1 MRLPTKFPVE
11 ILSSR
16 RHAVLSVAGLLLF
29 SQSAGAQ
36 TVRSITASS
45 PDLGDVVSGATGVTV
60 FRVPSGSGT
69 ITRVSGAGARLD
81 TGISRP
87 LVTIGCDQWGC
98 ANRALNIRIG
108 NIGSPSGRAGV
119 LGNFT
124 VTAGSA
130 TISVAPTGTNP
141 VNFRI
146 AGIPRGGSATFFV
159 GADMPISGN
168 DAAAATGNAS
178 SRFYVYVSIAPNTP
192 TAGSTTGLAV
202 ARVLR
207 PISVA
212 ASTGLAFGKI
222 LRPTAGAGSVTVS
235 ASTGQ
240 RSFTGIGTAGLGS
253 PAPTRATY
261 TVSGEGGQAF
271 SLGFPA
277 TFNLT
282 GPGAPL
288 TVSLTGTATSP
299 VTLSATPGSA
309 GTFEFGIGGS
319 FPLSATTATGLY
331 QGSYAVTVQ
340 YE

>member
-1 MRLPTKFPVE
+1 MKRKSIPVE
-11 ILSSR
+11 TLPIR
-16 RHAVLSVAGLLLF
+16 RAAVLPFVAFLLLAE
-29 SQSAGAQ
+29 SATGQ
-36 TVRSITASS
+36 TVRSITPSS
-45 PDLGDVVSGATGVTV
+45 PDLGDVVSGATGISV
-60 FRVPSGSGT
+60 FRVASGSGT
-69 ITRVSGAGARLD
+69 ITRVSGSGTRLS
-81 TGISRP
+81 TGTSRP
-87 LVTIGCDQWGC
+87 MVTIGCDEGKC
-98 ANRALNIRIG
+98 SNKELNIRIG

-130 TISVAPTGTNP
+130 TISAAPTGTNP

-146 AGIPRGGSATFFV
+146 EGIRRGRSATFFV
-159 GADMPISGN
+159 GADVPISGN
-168 DAAAATGNAS
+168 DTAAATGNAS
-178 SRFYVYVSIAPNTP
+178 SGFYVFVSVGRDVP
-192 TAGSTTGLAV
+192 TDGSTSGLAV

-212 ASTGLAFGKI
+212 AGTGLAFGRI
-222 LRPTAGAGSVTVS
+222 LRPTAGSGSVTVT
-235 ASTGQ
+235 ASNGL
-240 RSFTGIGTAGLGS
+240 RSFTGAGTAGLGS

-271 SLGFPA
+271 SLSFPA
-277 TFNLT
+277 SFDLT

-288 TVSLTGTATSP
+288 TVSLTSTATNP
-299 VTLSATPGSA
+299 VNLSSTPGSA
-309 GTFEFGIGGS
+309 GTFAFAIGGS